1 MDLMKL
7 ADAISDGFEIWCLV
21 LKLTLQMLFFL
32 KFDRLLPSEVSDS
45 SNELRKQV
53 LSPGHE
59 RKLPKSVFGLRLR
72 RLLKLLFHK
81 TVCILASVCR
91 LPPSASSV
99 VEEQRKKRCSMVSTA
114 FYPDETRVMLP
125 TA

>member
-53 LSPGHE
+53 LSPGLMIE
-59 RKLPKSVFGLRLR
+59 
-72 RLLKLLFHK
+72 
-81 TVCILASVCR
+81 A
-91 LPPSASSV
+91 V
-99 VEEQRKKRCSMVSTA
+99 VGKPTWVQQTST
-114 FYPDETRVMLP
+114 P
-125 TA
+125 